1 MDRTPRMPEITVTTL
16 DSDRL
21 LHVVD
26 ATLDA
31 PRLGEVGR
39 FLDEELARAAVV
51 APEVIGPR
59 VATMNS
65 RVEYEDVTTGHRRA
79 VSLVYPWDAD
89 PGLGRLSILSPV
101 GVALLGL
108 AEGQELAWQLADGR
122 RRRTRVLRVLFQPE
136 AAGRHDL

>member
-1 MDRTPRMPEITVTTL
+1 MDRTVSVPEITVTTH

-21 LHVVD
+21 LEVVD
-26 ATLDA
+26 TMLDA
-31 PRLGEVGR
+31 PRLTDVGR

-51 APEVIGPR
+51 APEAVGPR

-65 RVEYEDVTTGHRRA
+65 RVEYEDLTTGQRRA
-79 VSLVYPWDAD
+79 VSLVYPRDAD
-89 PGLGRLSILSPV
+89 SDAGRLSIASPV

-108 AEGQELAWQLADGR
+108 AEGQELTWKLSDGR
-122 RRRTRVLRVLFQPE
+122 RRRTRLVKVIFQPE